1 MYLLTDPVRTNAFS
15 TCDDLVLASA
25 LRRRRSCS
33 SCWIFQA
40 CCDFIVVVG
49 LDYCSDA
56 CCYNSQLH
64 SKSKEC
70 ARWRLVA
77 VRVALYGPVNFV
89 VSIWHSNQKY
99 FFTFWLVAVSANKR
113 RGVWEEILER
123 ISQNSVRMTLKC
135 GPQYSIPT

>member
-1 MYLLTDPVRTNAFS
+1 MFGRLL
-15 TCDDLVLASA
+15 LASCTQNQKNV
-25 LRRRRSCS
+25 R
-33 SCWIFQA
+33 
-40 CCDFIVVVG
+40 G
-49 LDYCSDA
+49 
-56 CCYNSQLH
+56 
-64 SKSKEC
+64 
-70 ARWRLVA
+70 RWRLVA